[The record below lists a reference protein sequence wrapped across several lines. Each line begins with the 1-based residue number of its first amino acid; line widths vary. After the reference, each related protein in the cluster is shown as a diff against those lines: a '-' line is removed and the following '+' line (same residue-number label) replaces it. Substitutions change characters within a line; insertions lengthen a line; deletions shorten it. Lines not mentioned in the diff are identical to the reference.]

1 MIINVTPIHKLL
13 FLDENLSRAVILRG
27 MTVQEL
33 PWSLFNLIARTLISV
48 EEVVSA
54 PTLVINVLALL
65 AGRMPLEPRVAVNFM
80 IL

>member
-1 MIINVTPIHKLL
+1 
-13 FLDENLSRAVILRG
+13 

-33 PWSLFNLIARTLISV
+33 PWSLFNLIARTLINV

-65 AGRMPLEPRVAVNFM
+65 AGRMPLEPRVAVNFL

>member
-1 MIINVTPIHKLL
+1 
-13 FLDENLSRAVILRG
+13 

-33 PWSLFNLIARTLISV
+33 PWSLFNLIVRILISV
-48 EEVVSA
+48 EEVASA

-65 AGRMPLEPRVAVNFM
+65 AGRMPLEPRVAVNFL

>member
-33 PWSLFNLIARTLISV
+33 PWSLFNLVARTLISV

-54 PTLVINVLALL
+54 STLFINEVALL
-65 AGRMPLEPRVAVNFM
+65 AGRMPLEPRVAVNFL

>member
-1 MIINVTPIHKLL
+1 M
-13 FLDENLSRAVILRG
+13 
-27 MTVQEL
+27 QEL
-33 PWSLFNLIARTLISV
+33 PWSLFNLVARTLISV

-54 PTLVINVLALL
+54 STLFINEVALL